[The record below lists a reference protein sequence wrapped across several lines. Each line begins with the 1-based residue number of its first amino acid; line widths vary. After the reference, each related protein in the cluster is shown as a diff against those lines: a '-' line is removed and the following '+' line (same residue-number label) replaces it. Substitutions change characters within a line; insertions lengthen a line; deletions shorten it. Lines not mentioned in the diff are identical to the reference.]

1 MSHPG
6 YAGRHD
12 TTGGKGATAKGAR
25 KGLVRTLGIAKWP
38 NPLVNII
45 RRTEPIR
52 DASLGWRAAFLPLKH
67 TVLFYSL
74 HPDRELV

>member
-1 MSHPG
+1 MTYPS
-6 YAGRHD
+6 
-12 TTGGKGATAKGAR
+12 TQ
-25 KGLVRTLGIAKWP
+25 LRTHGITKWP
-38 NPLVNII
+38 NPLVNTI

-52 DASLGWRAAFLPLKH
+52 DASFGWRAAFLPLKH

>member
-1 MSHPG
+1 MELTS
-6 YAGRHD
+6 AG
-12 TTGGKGATAKGAR
+12 
-25 KGLVRTLGIAKWP
+25 

-52 DASLGWRAAFLPLKH
+52 DASFGWRAAAFLPLKH